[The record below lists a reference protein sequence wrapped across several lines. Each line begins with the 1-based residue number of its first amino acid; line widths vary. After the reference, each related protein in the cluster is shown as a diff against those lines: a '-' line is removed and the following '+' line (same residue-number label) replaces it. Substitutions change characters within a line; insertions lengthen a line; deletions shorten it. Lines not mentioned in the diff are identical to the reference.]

1 MSDVPNIDLLSKQS
15 YQILRSFTVNLFQS
29 YEDNLNK
36 KPDDVILKWVRNTQ
50 KILNEYIRELLKFTE
65 KEMIE
70 GINKQTFIKIQ
81 DEIIMERLKSIP
93 RRELPIS
100 NLLYQKLIE
109 AFSLHNQ
116 YLLDE
121 WLFA

>member
-1 MSDVPNIDLLSKQS
+1 MSEVPNIDLLSKQS
-15 YQILRSFTVNLFQS
+15 FQILRSFTVNVFQS
-29 YEDNLNK
+29 YEDNLEK
-36 KPDDVILKWVRNTQ
+36 KPDPIVLNWVRNTQ
-50 KILNEYIRELLKFTE
+50 KILNEYIRELLRFQDQ
-65 KEMIE
+65 EMLD

-81 DEIIMERLKSIP
+81 DDIILERLKKIP
-93 RRELPIS
+93 KRQLPIS

-121 WLFA
+121 WIFS